1 MSFPSYRARYLPAMT
16 LAQIDALPDKAAT
29 PVIITTGAIEQHGP
43 HLPVAVDSYMG
54 QLWLSRIFA
63 ALPADVPALVAPPIT
78 VGKSNEHVG
87 FPGTLTLSKDT
98 LRLQLLAL
106 ARQLHAWG
114 FRRLLFL
121 NTHGGNTSVLI
132 YTRREIEFTLGM
144 HTAWL
149 SPGVQ
154 LDLPAQEA
162 AYGFHAN
169 TVETA
174 WLYATAPGLTR
185 PELAPCHYPARIDD
199 PGELRPESAPA
210 TYAWA
215 SQDISPHGV
224 MGDATIATAAQGAF
238 WLDQAITGYV
248 AALAAPAPLPTP
260 AASSAAPRN

>member
-1 MSFPSYRARYLPAMT
+1 MSFPSYRSRYLPAMT
-16 LAQIDALPDKAAT
+16 LPQIAALPDKHTT
-29 PVIITTGAIEQHGP
+29 PVIIATGAIEQHGP
-43 HLPVAVDSYMG
+43 QLPVAVDSYMA
-54 QLWLSRIFA
+54 QLILSRIFA
-63 ALPADVPALVAPPIT
+63 ALPADVPALVAPPVT

-87 FPGTLTLSKDT
+87 FPGTLYISKDT

-144 HTAWL
+144 STAWL
-149 SPGVQ
+149 WHGTKI
-154 LDLPAQEA
+154 DLPAQEA

-174 WLYATAPGLTR
+174 WLYATAPQFTR
-185 PELAPCHYPARIDD
+185 PADAPCHYPARIEDS
-199 PGELRPESAPA
+199 GQLRPENAPA
-210 TYAWA
+210 TYSWA

-224 MGDATIATAAQGAF
+224 MGDATVATAEQGAA
-238 WLDQAITGYV
+238 WLDQIIPGYI
-248 AALAAPAPLPTP
+248 ANL
-260 AASSAAPRN
+260 RQ

>member
-1 MSFPSYRARYLPAMT
+1 MPFPSYRSRYLPAMS
-16 LAQIDALPDKAAT
+16 LAQIDALPDKPTT
-29 PVIITTGAIEQHGP
+29 PVLIATGAIEQHGP
-43 HLPVAVDSYMG
+43 QLPVAVDSYLG
-54 QLWLSRIFA
+54 QYFLSRIFA

-87 FPGTLTLSKDT
+87 FPGTLYISKNT

-144 HTAWL
+144 STDWL
-149 SPGVQ
+149 RSNVSF
-154 LDLPAQEA
+154 DLPAQEA

-174 WLYATAPGLTR
+174 WLYATAPQFTR
-185 PELAPCHYPARIDD
+185 PEDAPCHYPARIDD
-199 PGELRPESAPA
+199 PGELRPECAPA
-210 TYAWA
+210 TYSWA

-224 MGDATIATAAQGAF
+224 MGDATVATAEQGAI
-238 WLDQAITGYV
+238 WLDQATAGYI
-248 AALAAPAPLPTP
+248 ANL
-260 AASSAAPRN
+260 SQRNLQVSNATKV